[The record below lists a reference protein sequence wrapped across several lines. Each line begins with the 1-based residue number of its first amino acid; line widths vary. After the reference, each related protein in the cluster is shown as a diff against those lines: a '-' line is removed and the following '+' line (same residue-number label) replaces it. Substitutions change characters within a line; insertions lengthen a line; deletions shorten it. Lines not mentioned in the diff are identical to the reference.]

1 MKICI
6 ISPTSHVQAFSAHG
20 DADMVLTH
28 IVLGLTDV
36 ATGTAT
42 SVSSHDEARFAT
54 LRQNYIQYY
63 KERAENGFFT
73 ILDNSAY
80 EIGKLE
86 AQAASGQGLGPE
98 LVLQAARTIKPS
110 IVICQDVLCD
120 GDATLEATRDFIRYV
135 KDAGEFGN
143 FQLMAVPQGKDEASW
158 LRCYKQLSE
167 LPEIDMLGFSKIS
180 IPISFGG
187 TQASPGC
194 VTDARLKCTA
204 IIDKEFSVKKD
215 VHLLGGDNHLGRELS
230 AQKHYDWIFS
240 NDSSAAVWY
249 GMHGKQ
255 FNQAGTIADIIT
267 VKPDLENIDI
277 QTDRNLTRHRANI
290 LHNIAVLQR
299 LSKQK

>member
-6 ISPTSHVQAFSAHG
+6 ISPTSHVQTFSAHG

-36 ATGTAT
+36 ATGTHSSET
-42 SVSSHDEARFAT
+42 SSDH
-54 LRQNYIQYY
+54 
-63 KERAENGFFT
+63 KERFEQLRSNYVEYYRDRAQSGFFT

-86 AQAASGQGLGPE
+86 AQKASGQGLGPE
-98 LVLQAARTIKPS
+98 LVLQAAKIVRPS

-120 GDATLEATRDFIRYV
+120 GDATIEATKDFVKYV
-135 KDAGEFGN
+135 KDSGEFGN
-143 FQLMAVPQGKDEASW
+143 FLLMAVPQGKDESSW

-167 LPEIDMLGFSKIS
+167 IPEINMLGFSKIS
-180 IPISFGG
+180 IPISFGNDQ
-187 TQASPGC
+187 TSPGC
-194 VTDARLKCTA
+194 VTDARLKCTS
-204 IIDKEFSVKKD
+204 IIDKEFKHKKD

-230 AQKHYDWIFS
+230 KQKHYDWVFS

-255 FNQAGTIADIIT
+255 FDSTGTIADIIT
-267 VKPDLENIDI
+267 VKPDLENVDV
-277 QTDRNLTRHRANI
+277 QTEHKLTRHRANI
-290 LHNIAVLQR
+290 LHNIAVLHR
-299 LSKQK
+299 LTKD